1 VGLTANSTRV
11 LIEYGMGDIMAERN
25 SRGKNTIYQRR
36 YDNDA
41 VLMAVPSGQSLET
54 YGFP

>member
-1 VGLTANSTRV
+1 V
-11 LIEYGMGDIMAERN
+11 LIEYGMGDIMAKRN

-41 VLMAVPSGQSLET
+41 VLMAVPSGQSKEI